1 MVTLSLDFLETQL
14 LIKLTLMI
22 LVLPTVPTIKRR
34 LAIWA
39 EKLTPCENGMDLPGK
54 LGFNTSRRL
63 FFNESK

>member
-34 LAIWA
+34 LAIWV
-39 EKLTPCENGMDLPGK
+39 EKLTPCENGMDLPG
-54 LGFNTSRRL
+54 
-63 FFNESK
+63 

>member
-1 MVTLSLDFLETQL
+1 MVTFSLDFLETQL

-39 EKLTPCENGMDLPGK
+39 EKSTPCENGMDLPG
-54 LGFNTSRRL
+54 
-63 FFNESK
+63 